1 MNKKGKKIL
10 LLLGVLISVLLVIGV
25 SYAVWRLYL
34 SQTNTSKLL
43 SACFKV
49 TLEDQDE
56 INLENAYPI
65 TDGEGSSLTPYK
77 FTITNKCEGQVNY
90 QINLEILNTTTLEKL
105 EYIKLSLDDEI
116 NTLGNYETSKT
127 TLIDAQKAY
136 KIKTGT
142 LGAKESKTYN
152 LRIWLAA
159 NTPATEEFME
169 KIFDSKITVYAS
181 YEKEIT
187 EVENLA
193 NTIVTLSK
201 NDKSNLIIDDY
212 GNTRYIGAN
221 PDNYVLIDGELW
233 RIIGVMKSIDD
244 GTGTKSDRV
253 KLIRNDSIGN
263 FAWDT
268 SASSINTGYGINE
281 WSQADLMKLLNP
293 GYNNNSIN
301 NSLYYNVAKGSC
313 YNESN
318 NKAASCDLSTSGMK
332 RELKSLIDSAVWNIG
347 SNGTSTTYNLINTQ
361 KFYELER
368 STNTGKICSSGTFC
382 NDTTSRKTTWIGLV
396 GLMYPSDYGYA
407 TSGGET
413 GRESCLGFY
422 LSKLNSYP
430 ECYQN
435 NWLYQTEAMYTITPM
450 AYASE
455 ARYAFTVKNNVGLS
469 FTSTSNAIKP
479 TVYLKPE
486 VRVISGSG
494 NINDPFIIRA

>member
-1 MNKKGKKIL
+1 MNKKSKRIL
-10 LLLGVLISVLLVIGV
+10 LLLGVLIGLLLVVGA

-77 FTITNKCEGQVNY
+77 FTITNKCEGQVSY

-159 NTPATEEFME
+159 NTPATDEFME

-268 SASSINTGYGINE
+268 SSSSINTGYGVNE

-293 GYNNNSIN
+293 G
-301 NSLYYNVAKGSC
+301 
-313 YNESN
+313 
-318 NKAASCDLSTSGMK
+318 
-332 RELKSLIDSAVWNIG
+332 
-347 SNGTSTTYNLINTQ
+347 
-361 KFYELER
+361 
-368 STNTGKICSSGTFC
+368 
-382 NDTTSRKTTWIGLV
+382 
-396 GLMYPSDYGYA
+396 
-407 TSGGET
+407 
-413 GRESCLGFY
+413 
-422 LSKLNSYP
+422 
-430 ECYQN
+430 
-435 NWLYQTEAMYTITPM
+435 
-450 AYASE
+450 
-455 ARYAFTVKNNVGLS
+455 
-469 FTSTSNAIKP
+469 
-479 TVYLKPE
+479 
-486 VRVISGSG
+486 
-494 NINDPFIIRA
+494 